1 MRWRGL
7 VAAFVAV
14 VALAAATHAHAEPRM
29 KSRVRAQALS
39 GIGAGVSGVLVL
51 TSVFTGDSLG
61 QPNMPLLYTGVVVST
76 LAPAAGEWYAG
87 EWLTWGM
94 GVRAIAGATA
104 IVITQTQTQ
113 TMPCQTGSQTQCT
126 SLSGGGV
133 ALLGLAAIAYIG
145 GIAYDVIDAG
155 DAVDRYNRAHG
166 FTLDVTPM
174 VVPTPTGTTP
184 MLMLSGRW

>member
-1 MRWRGL
+1 
-7 VAAFVAV
+7 
-14 VALAAATHAHAEPRM
+14 M
-29 KSRVRAQALS
+29 KSRVRAQVLS
-39 GIGAGVSGVLVL
+39 GIGAGVSGALVL
-51 TSVFTGDSLG
+51 TSVFVGGSPA
-61 QPNMPLLYTGVVVST
+61 QPNMPVLYTGVVVST
-76 LAPAAGEWYAG
+76 LAPSAGEWYAG

-113 TMPCQTGSQTQCT
+113 TTTCQTGSATECT

-145 GIAYDVIDAG
+145 GIALDVIDAG
-155 DAVDRYNRAHG
+155 DAVDRYNQAHG
-166 FTLDVTPM
+166 FTLNVTPM
-174 VVPTPTGTTP
+174 VVPTPSGTTP